1 VAGKP
6 LPANRGNCLSHGFL
20 LNKFNEGSRGHRQ
33 FPNVLTMPLLQ
44 RTQIDLDPPN
54 DGLQIDHGWLTTS
67 ECYYH
72 LAKDAESG
80 MLGAMTA

>member
-1 VAGKP
+1 MVFSKKT
-6 LPANRGNCLSHGFL
+6 LTKLRDFRMSDTLTCLSQESQPL
-20 LNKFNEGSRGHRQ
+20 AIS
-33 FPNVLTMPLLQ
+33 NVLTLPLLQ
-44 RTQIDLDPPN
+44 RTQTDIHPPN